1 MPVVVFVS
9 LDHKT
14 DVGAA
19 TINQQDGD
27 RSSTSVSHPVVL
39 PGKFNGGINF
49 NERISHF
56 KGNAVINKWTDEEK
70 KIVAWNMSD

>member
-1 MPVVVFVS
+1 
-9 LDHKT
+9 
-14 DVGAA
+14 
-19 TINQQDGD
+19 
-27 RSSTSVSHPVVL
+27 VVL